1 MRILIAEDNA
11 LLREGMTLLLT
22 HNGHEVVATCGA
34 GPEIIPS
41 LRRTRPDAA
50 VLDMRLPPSF
60 RDEGLRAAVAARQ
73 EFPGLPLLVLSQY
86 VEQAYAA
93 ELLALGARGIGYLL
107 KDRVGRVEQFLE
119 ALERIS
125 EGGTALDPEVVNEI
139 IRQKASTRSLEEL
152 TAREHEV
159 LGLMA
164 QGLANGAIGE
174 QLFIT
179 ERAVSKHIRGI
190 FDKLGLPAEGT
201 SVHRR
206 VLAVLAYLG
215 NDISG
220 TGSREAPRKDRRR

>member
-22 HNGHEVVATCGA
+22 HNGHEVVATCVA

-73 EFPGLPLLVLSQY
+73 EFPELPLLVLSQY

-190 FDKLGLPAEGT
+190 FDKLNLPAEGT

-220 TGSREAPRKDRRR
+220 TASREAPQNGRR

>member
-22 HNGHEVVATCGA
+22 HNGHEVVATCVA

-60 RDEGLRAAVAARQ
+60 RDEGLRAAVAARR
-73 EFPGLPLLVLSQY
+73 EFPELPLLVLSQY

-190 FDKLGLPAEGT
+190 FDKLNLPAEGT

-220 TGSREAPRKDRRR
+220 TASREAPQNGRR

>member
-22 HNGHEVVATCGA
+22 HNDHEVVATCVS
-34 GPEIIPS
+34 GPEIMPM

-50 VLDMRLPPSF
+50 VLDVRLPPSF

-73 EFPGLPLLVLSQY
+73 EFPDLPILVLSQY

-139 IRQKASTRSLEEL
+139 IQQRASTRALDGL
-152 TAREHEV
+152 TAREQEV
-159 LGLMA
+159 LELMA
-164 QGLANGAIGE
+164 QGLANAAIAE
-174 QLFIT
+174 KLFVT

-190 FDKLGLPAEGT
+190 FDKLNLPAEGT

-215 NDISG
+215 NDI
-220 TGSREAPRKDRRR
+220 TGEPSR

>member
-22 HNGHEVVATCGA
+22 HNGHEVVGTCVS
-34 GPEIIPS
+34 GPEIMPM

-50 VLDMRLPPSF
+50 VLDVRLPPSF

-73 EFPGLPLLVLSQY
+73 EFPDLPVLVLSQY

-119 ALERIS
+119 ALERIV

-139 IRQKASTRSLEEL
+139 IQQRASARALDGL

-159 LGLMA
+159 LELMA
-164 QGLANGAIGE
+164 QGLANATIAE
-174 QLFIT
+174 RLFVT

-190 FDKLGLPAEGT
+190 FDKLNLPAEGT

-215 NDISG
+215 NDI
-220 TGSREAPRKDRRR
+220 TGEASR

>member
-22 HNGHEVVATCGA
+22 HNGHEVVAACVS
-34 GPEIIPS
+34 GPEIMPM
-41 LRRTRPDAA
+41 LRRTRPDTA
-50 VLDMRLPPSF
+50 VLDVRLPPSF

-73 EFPGLPLLVLSQY
+73 EFPDLPILVLSQY

-139 IRQKASTRSLEEL
+139 IQQRASTRSLDGL
-152 TAREHEV
+152 TAREQEV
-159 LGLMA
+159 LELMA
-164 QGLANGAIGE
+164 QGLANAAIAE
-174 QLFIT
+174 KLFVT

-190 FDKLGLPAEGT
+190 FDKLNLPPEGT

-215 NDISG
+215 NDI
-220 TGSREAPRKDRRR
+220 TGEPSR

>member
-22 HNGHEVVATCGA
+22 HNGHEVVAACVS
-34 GPEIIPS
+34 GPEIMPM
-41 LRRTRPDAA
+41 LRRTRPDTA
-50 VLDMRLPPSF
+50 VLDVRLPPSF

-73 EFPGLPLLVLSQY
+73 EFPDLPILVLSQY

-139 IRQKASTRSLEEL
+139 IQQRASTRSLDGL
-152 TAREHEV
+152 TAREQEV
-159 LGLMA
+159 LELMA
-164 QGLANGAIGE
+164 QGLANAAIAE
-174 QLFIT
+174 RLFVT

-190 FDKLGLPAEGT
+190 FDKLNLPPEGT

-215 NDISG
+215 NDI
-220 TGSREAPRKDRRR
+220 TGEPSR

>member
-1 MRILIAEDNA
+1 MRVLIAEDNA
-11 LLREGMTLLLT
+11 LLREGLTLLLT
-22 HNGHEVVATCGA
+22 HNGHEVAATCVA
-34 GPEIIPS
+34 EPEILPA

-50 VLDMRLPPSF
+50 VLDVRLPPSF
-60 RDEGLRAAVAARQ
+60 RDEGLRAAVAARR

-119 ALERIS
+119 ALERIR
-125 EGGTALDPEVVNEI
+125 EGGTALDPEVVDEI
-139 IRQKASTRSLEEL
+139 FRQKASTNSLEVL

-164 QGLANGAIGE
+164 QGLANAAIAE
-174 QLFIT
+174 RLFVT
-179 ERAVSKHIRGI
+179 ERAVGKHIRGI
-190 FDKLGLPAEGT
+190 FDKLDLPQEDT

-206 VLAVLAYLG
+206 VLAVLAYVG
-215 NDISG
+215 SG
-220 TGSREAPRKDRRR
+220 VAP

>member
-22 HNGHEVVATCGA
+22 HNGHEVVAACVS
-34 GPEIIPS
+34 GPEIMPM
-41 LRRTRPDAA
+41 LRRTRPDTA
-50 VLDMRLPPSF
+50 VLDVRLPPSF

-73 EFPGLPLLVLSQY
+73 EFPDLPILVLSQY

-139 IRQKASTRSLEEL
+139 IQQRASTRSLDGL
-152 TAREHEV
+152 TAREQEV
-159 LGLMA
+159 LELMA
-164 QGLANGAIGE
+164 QGLANAAIAE
-174 QLFIT
+174 RLFVT

-190 FDKLGLPAEGT
+190 FDKLNLPAEGT

-215 NDISG
+215 NDI
-220 TGSREAPRKDRRR
+220 TGEASR

>member
-22 HNGHEVVATCGA
+22 HNGHEVVAACVS
-34 GPEIIPS
+34 GPEIMPM
-41 LRRTRPDAA
+41 LRRTRPDTA
-50 VLDMRLPPSF
+50 VLDVRLPPSF

-73 EFPGLPLLVLSQY
+73 EFPDLPILVLSQY

-139 IRQKASTRSLEEL
+139 IQQRASTRSLDGL
-152 TAREHEV
+152 TAREQEV
-159 LGLMA
+159 LELMA
-164 QGLANGAIGE
+164 QGLANAAIAE
-174 QLFIT
+174 RLFVT

-190 FDKLGLPAEGT
+190 FDKLNLPPEGT

-215 NDISG
+215 NDI
-220 TGSREAPRKDRRR
+220 TGEPSL

>member
-22 HNGHEVVATCGA
+22 HNNHEVVATCVA
-34 GPEIIPS
+34 GPEIMPM

-50 VLDMRLPPSF
+50 VLDVRLPPSF
-60 RDEGLRAAVAARQ
+60 RDEGLRAAVTARQ
-73 EFPGLPLLVLSQY
+73 EFPVLPILVLSQY

-107 KDRVGRVEQFLE
+107 KDRVGRVEQFLD
-119 ALERIS
+119 ALERIT
-125 EGGTALDPEVVNEI
+125 EGGTALDPEVVNVI
-139 IRQKASTRSLEEL
+139 IQQRASSRSLDGL
-152 TAREHEV
+152 TAREQEV
-159 LGLMA
+159 LELMA
-164 QGLANGAIGE
+164 QGLANAAIAE
-174 QLFIT
+174 KLFVT

-190 FDKLGLPAEGT
+190 FDKLNLPAEDT

-215 NDISG
+215 NNI
-220 TGSREAPRKDRRR
+220 TGEATR

>member
-22 HNGHEVVATCGA
+22 HNGHEVVATCVA
-34 GPEIIPS
+34 GPEIIPA

-60 RDEGLRAAVAARQ
+60 RDEGLRAAVEARR
-73 EFPGLPLLVLSQY
+73 EFPELPLLVLSQY

-190 FDKLGLPAEGT
+190 FDKLNLPAEVT

-220 TGSREAPRKDRRR
+220 TASREAPRNGRR